1 MKKVSSVSA
10 VRKLDTKKTNT
21 TWKLVRHLST
31 GFAYLIGMALVQEHV
46 KIKET
51 ENGAE
56 KMTTLVIFPG
66 GLRAKAVSFLLTQHC
81 KSTTLQ

>member
-10 VRKLDTKKTNT
+10 VRKLDTKKINT
-21 TWKLVRHLST
+21 TWKLVRHLSA
-31 GFAYLIGMALVQEHV
+31 GFAYLIGMALVQEHNV

-56 KMTTLVIFPG
+56 KMTYSDLPSW
-66 GLRAKAVSFLLTQHC
+66 RSQS
-81 KSTTLQ
+81 KSSLIPTNTTL